1 MHYVRVI
8 RRVTLKKEIFALEQI
23 NKRKKK
29 GAGDTS
35 GNMIHGV

>member
-23 NKRKKK
+23 SKRKKRGRGIQEK
-29 GAGDTS
+29 TELA
-35 GNMIHGV
+35 I